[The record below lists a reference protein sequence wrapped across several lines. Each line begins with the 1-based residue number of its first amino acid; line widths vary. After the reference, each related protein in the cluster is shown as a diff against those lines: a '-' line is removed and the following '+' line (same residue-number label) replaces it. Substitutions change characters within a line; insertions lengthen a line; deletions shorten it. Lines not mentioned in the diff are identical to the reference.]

1 MDDLNETTTDLK
13 WRPADRANDDSKSL
27 KPLTDIE
34 RQMNEIRTE
43 LFMARQEEEVIIAR
57 IKDEFRQT
65 QKVLGTDNFQRLFD
79 QSVARINAEF
89 ERVGSNARQLA
100 NSLDSVSGLAQNIS
114 CRVVALDLGKSR
126 VVECLQRVNDLKDLG
141 TCAFGVQEALRAE
154 KYEEAAQHIH
164 RFLTLDTAV
173 FKMGDHRESK
183 DAGYSV
189 KNSYEILRSATS
201 ELKRII
207 EQRFDEA
214 QSSGD
219 VASMERFFKL
229 FPLINEHN
237 SGLQRFGTHLCGQ
250 IEALGDQNFRIM
262 QAGGTDDKRKNVL
275 YADTLTMLFEGVAR
289 IIELHQP
296 IIENF
301 YGPEKLLLLI
311 ELIQPECD
319 KQCVR
324 VLNTFIQRRHFEEK
338 AQQVF
343 TLIDNT
349 RPISSNLVQTQQNS
363 NATIDAIELDLL
375 LSEVTLMHTRAELFW
390 RFLRRRLCRQ
400 AKETANKSLDE
411 DQEKSETERHMMGKV
426 AEQMDESTDGFDE
439 DEQQRRDHI
448 EKLRKQRE
456 EHAIKLDAVLNR
468 SGLSTKMQE
477 LMGKFVLVEQF
488 YMTQSVRKA
497 IDMDSVEEGAL
508 TSTLLDD
515 VFFIVRKSI
524 RRSISSSSVDC
535 VCAMLNN
542 GATLLETDF
551 LKYISAPIKSGY
563 PSTGWSAESAYQTAQ
578 NVMQGKG
585 EVVGGLEKQ
594 RSAFIT
600 SLNNLR
606 SSIDCVN
613 TLKSG
618 LSEDFRKNLT
628 QISSNDTRKLDNAMS
643 QFDDFARRLEQHA
656 NLGIGKLCDA
666 LFKPKL
672 KSAAE
677 AFLEVPHCLSDEQLA
692 EFELDDPFISQFVV
706 QLDRLVAQF
715 EALLVPENNQSL
727 LVSIS
732 AECVQQLERVV
743 FKCTFNRLGALQLDK
758 EFREL
763 SSYLTSLAGWNVRE
777 KCLRLSQM
785 IALLNS
791 ESLDEAVE
799 FVKHLQET
807 GPSPSVLPV
816 VNISLNDARRTL
828 HLRNDFSRD
837 QISVKMKILK
847 A

>member
-1 MDDLNETTTDLK
+1 MDVINEPTSVKLQ
-13 WRPADRANDDSKSL
+13 WRPEDEETSEHSQTL
-27 KPLTDIE
+27 KPIPGFE
-34 RQMNEIRTE
+34 EQINEIRTE
-43 LFMARQEEEVIIAR
+43 LQMARQEEEEILAR
-57 IKDEFRQT
+57 IKDELRKT
-65 QKVLGTDNFQRLFD
+65 EKHLGTGNFQRLFD

-89 ERVGSNARQLA
+89 ERVESNARQLA

-114 CRVVALDLGKSR
+114 CRVAALDLGKSR
-126 VVECLQRVNDLKDLG
+126 VVECLQRVNDLRDLG
-141 TCAFGVQEALRAE
+141 TCASGVQEAIRAD
-154 KYEEAAQHIH
+154 KYEEAARHIH

-189 KNSYEILRSATS
+189 KNCYEILRNATN

-214 QSSGD
+214 RTAGD

-237 SGLQRFGTHLCGQ
+237 SGLQRFGAHLCNQ
-250 IEALGDQNFRIM
+250 IEALGEQNYRIM

-275 YADTLTMLFEGVAR
+275 YADTLTMIFEGVAR

-296 IIENF
+296 IIESS
-301 YGPEKLLLLI
+301 YGPDKLLTLI
-311 ELIQPECD
+311 EMIQPECD
-319 KQCVR
+319 KQCGR
-324 VLNTFIQRRHFEEK
+324 VMSAFIQRRHFEEK
-338 AQQVF
+338 ARQVSSL
-343 TLIDNT
+343 TDCV
-349 RPISSNLVQTQQNS
+349 RPTVTTASQTQQS
-363 NATIDAIELDLL
+363 SAAGVDAIELDLL

-390 RFLRRRLCRQ
+390 RFLRRRLCRPTI
-400 AKETANKSLDE
+400 ETVDKTLDE
-411 DQEKSETERHMMGKV
+411 AQNQREKSAVERRMV
-426 AEQMDESTDGFDE
+426 EEAEPLEASDEAADEFE
-439 DEQQRRDHI
+439 DEQQRRGHV
-448 EKLRKQRE
+448 ERMRKQRE
-456 EHAIKLDAVLNR
+456 EHAMKLDAVLNR

-477 LMGKFVLVEQF
+477 LLGKYVLIEQF

-497 IDMDSVEEGAL
+497 IDMDDVEEGAL
-508 TSTLLDD
+508 TSSLLDD
-515 VFFIVRKSI
+515 VFFVVRKSI

-542 GATLLETDF
+542 GATLLETEF
-551 LKYISAPIKSGY
+551 LKYISTPIKSGY

-578 NVMQGKG
+578 N
-585 EVVGGLEKQ
+585 
-594 RSAFIT
+594 
-600 SLNNLR
+600 LNNLR
-606 SSIDCVN
+606 SSIECVN

-618 LSEDFRKNLT
+618 LSGDFHKNLT
-628 QISSNDTRKLDNAMS
+628 QISANDNKKLDNAMS

-656 NLGIGKLCDA
+656 NLGIGKLCEA
-666 LFKPKL
+666 MFRPKL

-677 AFLEVPHCLSDEQLA
+677 AFLEIPHSLNDDQLA
-692 EFELDDPFISQFVV
+692 EFELNDPFMSQFVV

-715 EALLVPENNQSL
+715 EALLVPDNYQML
-727 LVSIS
+727 LVSMS
-732 AECVQQLERVV
+732 TECVQQLERVV

-777 KCLRLSQM
+777 KCTRLSQM
-785 IALLNS
+785 IALLNT

-799 FVKHLQET
+799 FIQHLQET
-807 GPSPSVLPV
+807 SHSATAVLPGV
-816 VNISLNDARRTL
+816 SISLNDVRRTL
-828 HLRNDFSRD
+828 HLRSDFSRE
-837 QISVKMKILK
+837 QISAKLKILK

>member
-1 MDDLNETTTDLK
+1 MDDLTTTELK
-13 WRPADRANDDSKSL
+13 WRPAERANDDSLPL

-43 LFMARQEEEVIIAR
+43 LFMARQEEEAIISR

-65 QKVLGTDNFQRLFD
+65 QKRLFD

-100 NSLDSVSGLAQNIS
+100 NSLDSVSALAQNIS

-189 KNSYEILRSATS
+189 KNSYEILRNATS

-338 AQQVF
+338 AQQ
-343 TLIDNT
+343 
-349 RPISSNLVQTQQNS
+349 QNS

-390 RFLRRRLCRQ
+390 RFLRRRL
-400 AKETANKSLDE
+400 
-411 DQEKSETERHMMGKV
+411 EKGATERH
-426 AEQMDESTDGFDE
+426 MDESTDGFDE

-497 IDMDSVEEGAL
+497 IDMDSIEEGAL

-600 SLNNLR
+600 ALNNLR
-606 SSIDCVN
+606 SSID
-613 TLKSG
+613 
-618 LSEDFRKNLT
+618 
-628 QISSNDTRKLDNAMS
+628 
-643 QFDDFARRLEQHA
+643 
-656 NLGIGKLCDA
+656 
-666 LFKPKL
+666 
-672 KSAAE
+672 
-677 AFLEVPHCLSDEQLA
+677 
-692 EFELDDPFISQFVV
+692 
-706 QLDRLVAQF
+706 
-715 EALLVPENNQSL
+715 
-727 LVSIS
+727 
-732 AECVQQLERVV
+732 
-743 FKCTFNRLGALQLDK
+743 
-758 EFREL
+758 
-763 SSYLTSLAGWNVRE
+763 
-777 KCLRLSQM
+777 
-785 IALLNS
+785 
-791 ESLDEAVE
+791 
-799 FVKHLQET
+799 
-807 GPSPSVLPV
+807 
-816 VNISLNDARRTL
+816 
-828 HLRNDFSRD
+828 
-837 QISVKMKILK
+837 
-847 A
+847 

>member
-141 TCAFGVQEALRAE
+141 TGSTTYSPFSLR
-154 KYEEAAQHIH
+154 
-164 RFLTLDTAV
+164 LDTAV

-219 VASMERFFKL
+219 VASMERFFKTFSSDQRTQTADFSVL
-229 FPLINEHN
+229 GLIFVVK
-237 SGLQRFGTHLCGQ
+237 LRHLVT
-250 IEALGDQNFRIM
+250 RIF
-262 QAGGTDDKRKNVL
+262 AGGTDDKRKNVL

-319 KQCVR
+319 KQ
-324 VLNTFIQRRHFEEK
+324 HFEEK

-524 RRSISSSSVDC
+524 RRSISSSS
-535 VCAMLNN
+535 
-542 GATLLETDF
+542 TDF

-816 VNISLNDARRTL
+816 VNISLNDAQRTL